1 MIGAPDDTGIVM
13 NGGRAGAAGG
23 PTALRA
29 ALVGYGSAE
38 ACGVAWP
45 AVFDAGD
52 VTPGSSLEETHT
64 RVSEA
69 AGDLLDAGLLPVM
82 IGGGHDLTF
91 PFVRAVCERV
101 NEPMVGV
108 YLDAHLDVRKEE
120 GSGMPF
126 RRLVER
132 CGVSEL
138 HVHGLDA
145 LAVSAEYMGWFQ
157 ANGGRVDPFGPEEGW
172 PSGELFVSFDL
183 DVIDQAYA
191 PGVSAMNP
199 CGWSPE
205 LACRWARAAG
215 RCPRVR
221 CFDLMEL
228 SPPHDERGRTARLG
242 ARLLLEFVRGVSE
255 R

>member
-1 MIGAPDDTGIVM
+1 MTIRNTQRPVWPDELRQSRFASTFKLESPEGCRIGVIGVPDDTGIVM

-29 ALVGYGSAE
+29 ALAGYGSAE
-38 ACGVAWP
+38 ASGFEWP

-91 PFVRAVCERV
+91 PFVRAVAQRI

-108 YLDAHLDVRKEE
+108 YLDAHLDVREEE

-126 RRLVER
+126 RRLVEQ
-132 CGVSEL
+132 CGVTEL
-138 HVHGLDA
+138 HVHGLDP
-145 LAVSAEYMGWFQ
+145 VVNTSEHMDWFQ
-157 ANGGRVDPFGPEEGW
+157 SHGGRIDPFGPDEDW

-183 DVIDQAYA
+183 DVVDQGYA
-191 PGVSAMNP
+191 PGVSATNP
-199 CGWSPE
+199 CGWSST
-205 LACRWARAAG
+205 LR
-215 RCPRVR
+215 
-221 CFDLMEL
+221 
-228 SPPHDERGRTARLG
+228 
-242 ARLLLEFVRGVSE
+242 
-255 R
+255 